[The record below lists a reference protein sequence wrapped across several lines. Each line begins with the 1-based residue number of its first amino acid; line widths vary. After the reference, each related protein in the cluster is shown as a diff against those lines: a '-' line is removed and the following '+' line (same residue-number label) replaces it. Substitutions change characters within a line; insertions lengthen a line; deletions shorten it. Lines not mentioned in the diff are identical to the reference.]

1 MDKPLKN
8 LYLIGGGGHCHSC
21 IDVIE
26 QAGEYKIQGIFDLKE
41 NVSKEVLGYKIIGT
55 DEDLKKYVSSE
66 NYFLITIGQIKS
78 AAPRKKTFEILKRFG
93 AQMAVVISPRAY
105 VSCHS
110 KIGAGTVVMH
120 DALVNSNVSIGVN
133 CILNSKCLIEHDAK
147 IEAHCHISTAA
158 VVNGNCVIESECFI
172 GSNAVLKEG
181 LTVKELTV
189 VPAGSFY
196 RGK

>member
-26 QAGEYKIQGIFDLKE
+26 QTGEYKIQGIFDIKE
-41 NVSKEVLGYKIIGT
+41 NVFKEVLGYKVIGT

-78 AAPRKKTFEILKRFG
+78 AAPRMKTFELLKGLG
-93 AQMAVVISPRAY
+93 ARMAVVISPRAY
-105 VSCHS
+105 VSRHS
-110 KIGAGTVVMH
+110 KVGAGTIVMH
-120 DALVNSNVSIGVN
+120 DALVNSNVFIGEN
-133 CILNSKCLIEHDAK
+133 CILNSKCLIEHDSR

-158 VVNGNCVIESECFI
+158 VVNGNCIIEGQCFI

-181 LTVKELTV
+181 LIVNALTI